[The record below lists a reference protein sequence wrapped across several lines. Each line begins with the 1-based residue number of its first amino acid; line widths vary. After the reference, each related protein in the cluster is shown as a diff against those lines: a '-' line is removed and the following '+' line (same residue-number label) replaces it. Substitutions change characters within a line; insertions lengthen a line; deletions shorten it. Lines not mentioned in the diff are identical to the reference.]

1 MPCLGSLLLGGLGSI
16 AAFITTVNAAR
27 YLSPSLK
34 LAVESLFLSMG
45 WWAGS
50 ELERIPFCKIAC
62 ICADELA

>member
-1 MPCLGSLLLGGLGSI
+1 M

-50 ELERIPFCKIAC
+50 ELERSPFCKIAC